1 MHRLAVHL
9 VSRRFALFLVL
20 LLALP
25 LAGEAQVANG
35 SITGILT
42 DSTGAIVPSAHV
54 TLTKTDTGLTLQT
67 QTNNAGI
74 YTFPSLLTGTYRIQV
89 IQPGFKKAETAFQ
102 LTVGQTAQIDL
113 SLQVGSSDETINIEA
128 AGMADLEVNDATIS
142 YTVGARQVSDLPL
155 NGRNPYG
162 LAALSPG
169 INPGGSFGQGVSQT
183 RGAVVAAAT
192 NNFESNGGQSGSN
205 EIFFDGVPITVCC
218 QGQPA
223 VTPSVEVV
231 DQFKVIT
238 ATPPAQFGRSSGA
251 ILNIVSKSGT
261 NRLHGSVYEFLR
273 NEKLDAANWF
283 QKYNNTLPIK
293 GRNDFR
299 PPHKFNQYGFFVN
312 GPVFL
317 PKIYNGKDKTFF
329 TFGWEASRDIRS
341 TQQTYTVPT
350 ALQRQG
356 VFTEAPNSIYDP
368 STTVYNPSTNSYTRQ
383 LLPAGCNAAGCFPAG
398 KIVTNINPVSQKLL
412 QFLPLPNVAG
422 VTNNYSYAQG
432 ISSREDQFN
441 FRVDHNFSASQRA
454 FARGTKDT
462 NTYQQNDL
470 FNKADGP
477 SAINQALKAYLFAL
491 GDTWTVTPQ
500 LILQTNYGFA
510 YQRNFQIPQNYTG
523 YKASDYG
530 FTNLDS
536 QQQLAGLPYFTINDV
551 PSNGGYAGI
560 SQAANTNRWE
570 HYSHFL
576 ESTAIWQRGT
586 HTLTFGYD
594 GRLILEHQ
602 QSAGNG
608 PGTLKFDTALTNGQ
622 RVTDAVPAGQGQ
634 FDSFGAF
641 LLGNFTTASITRQVK
656 PAYDSWYHA
665 LYLQD
670 DWRVNPRLTLNAG
683 LRYDIETGYA
693 ERHNQWADL
702 DLNAANPLS
711 SGTLPFTGGAR
722 YLGSSFPNRTWKTGY
737 NKFGPRIGLA
747 FQASDRV
754 VLRAGYALMYMPTS
768 QRYYG
773 SSTLGYSIQTQT
785 TFTSTSV
792 PTTTIAN
799 PFPNGVQLPLG
810 PTAGVTAG
818 TGTSVGGAVYN
829 NPLPYF
835 QQVNAGVETQLA
847 RGVVLH
853 LNYVGSHG
861 VHLPIN
867 YRPNDLRDQ
876 YWGAPGSQSQI
887 DYLNAQVAN
896 PFYGNS
902 LAGPLATSAT
912 VQRSQLLAMYPQ
924 YTPNTGMMNY
934 SLTVNQLGIG
944 ASIFNAGQAFI
955 TIQRSKNL
963 SATISYT
970 FSKSMGNTTP
980 LLTGFLNSN
989 GTPDYQN
996 AYHIRDKEWSVM
1008 ATDIPHRLVA
1018 NANYTLPFGRGQRF
1032 GGSVKPWVNQF
1043 VGGWSLNSI
1052 VAIQSGFALG
1062 ITQTGGQAY
1071 SGSRPFFVPGG
1082 KPLTSGDV
1090 HHRLGG
1096 NGQPA
1101 AYLDKTA
1108 FRPAAAF
1115 ELGDVPRAS
1124 GRMRSPAGFQDDLSL
1139 LKQFPIHESLALQ
1152 FRLEAFNL
1160 LNKVQFGVPNT
1171 TFGSSNFG
1179 TITSQANQPRNI
1191 QVALK
1196 LQF

>member
-1 MHRLAVHL
+1 MKQFFKVAQLFSL
-9 VSRRFALFLVL
+9 GWLFLV
-20 LLALP
+20 P
-25 LAGEAQVANG
+25 VVMQGQVANG
-35 SITGILT
+35 VITGRLT
-42 DSTGAIVPSAHV
+42 DTTGAVVRDAQV
-54 TLTKTDTGLTLQT
+54 TLTKVDTGLAVTT
-67 QTNNAGI
+67 HSNGNGI
-74 YTFPSLLTGTYRIQV
+74 YSFPSLQTGPYKIQV
-89 IQPGFKKAETAFQ
+89 SQSGFKNAETTLT
-102 LTVGQTAQIDL
+102 LTVGQTASIDL
-113 SLQVGSSDETINIEA
+113 NLEVGTSAETVNVES
-128 AGMADLEVNDATIS
+128 AGMADLETSDSTVS
-142 YTVGARQVSDLPL
+142 YTVGTRQVSDLPL

-169 INPGGSFGQGVSQT
+169 INPGGGFGQGVSQT

-223 VTPSVEVV
+223 LTPSVEVV

-238 ATPPAQFGRSSGA
+238 ATPSAEFGRSSGG

-273 NEKLDAANWF
+273 NDQLDAANWF
-283 QKYNNTLPIK
+283 QKYTNILPIK

-299 PPHKFNQYGFFVN
+299 TPHKFNQYGLFVS

-341 TQQTYTVPT
+341 TQVTTTVPT

-356 VFTEAPNSIYDP
+356 IFTEAPDYIYDP
-368 STTVYNPSTNSYTRQ
+368 SSTVGNTRQ
-383 LLPAGCNAAGCFPAG
+383 LLPAGCNSAGCFPAG
-398 KIVTNINPVSQKLL
+398 KIVTNIHPVSQKLL

-441 FRVDHNFSASQRA
+441 FRVDHNFSASQRV
-454 FARGTKDT
+454 FARGTQDT
-462 NTYQQNDL
+462 NTYHQNDL
-470 FNKADGP
+470 FNKASGP
-477 SAINQALKAYLFAL
+477 SAIDQALKAYLFAL

-510 YQRNFQIPQNYTG
+510 YQRNFQVPQNYTG

-530 FTNLDS
+530 FTDLDS
-536 QQQLAGLPYFTINDV
+536 QQQLPGLPYITIFGA
-551 PSNGGYAGI
+551 PANGGYAGI
-560 SQAANTNRWE
+560 SNAANTNRWE

-576 ESTAIWQRGT
+576 ESTAIWQRGS

-608 PGTLKFDTALTNGQ
+608 PGNLTFDTVLTNGPD
-622 RVTDAVPAGQGQ
+622 VTKAVAAGQGQ
-634 FDSFGAF
+634 FDAFAAF
-641 LLGNFTTASITRQVK
+641 LLGNFSSATLTRQVK

-670 DWRVNPRLTLNAG
+670 DWRVNPRLTLNVG

-693 ERHNQWADL
+693 ERYNRWADL

-711 SGTLPFTGGAR
+711 SSALPFTGGAR
-722 YLGSSFPNRTWKTGY
+722 YLGNNFPDRTWKTGY

-754 VLRAGYALMYMPTS
+754 VLRAGYVLMYMPTS
-768 QRYYG
+768 QRFYG

-785 TFTSTSV
+785 NFPSTSV

-799 PFPNGVQLPLG
+799 PFPNGVLLPAG

-835 QQVNAGVETQLA
+835 QQINAGIETQLA
-847 RGVVLH
+847 RGIVLH

-867 YRPNDLRDQ
+867 YRPNDLRDA
-876 YWGAPGSQSQI
+876 YWGTPGSQSQI
-887 DYLNAQVAN
+887 NYLNAQVAN

-902 LAGPLATSAT
+902 LAGPLATSST
-912 VQRSQLLAMYPQ
+912 VQRVQLLSLYPQ

-944 ASIFNAGQAFI
+944 ASIFNAGQVFI
-955 TIQRSKNL
+955 TVQRSKDL

-970 FSKSMGNTTP
+970 FSKLMGNTTP

-996 AYHIRDKEWSVM
+996 AYHIQDKEWSVM
-1008 ATDIPHRLVA
+1008 ATDIPQRLVA
-1018 NANYTLPFGRGQRF
+1018 NANYNLPFGRGQRF
-1032 GGSVKPWVNQF
+1032 GGSVKPWVNQL

-1062 ITQTGGQAY
+1062 LTQTGGQAY
-1071 SGSRPFFVPGG
+1071 SGSRPFFVPGR
-1082 KPLTSGDV
+1082 KPLTSGDL

-1108 FRPAAAF
+1108 FRLATAF

-1139 LKQFPIHESLALQ
+1139 LKQFPIHEGIGLQ

-1171 TFGSSNFG
+1171 TFGSSSFG
-1179 TITSQANQPRNI
+1179 NITSQANSPRNI

-1196 LQF
+1196 LLF

>member
-1 MHRLAVHL
+1 MQHLAIHV
-9 VSRRFALFLVL
+9 VSRRFALFLAL

-25 LAGEAQVANG
+25 IAVRAQVANG

-42 DSTGAIVPSAHV
+42 DSTGAVVPSAHI
-54 TLTKTDTGLTLQT
+54 TLTKTDTGLTLQA
-67 QTNNAGI
+67 QSNGAGI
-74 YTFPSLLTGTYRIQV
+74 YTFASLQTGPYRIQV

-102 LTVGQTAQIDL
+102 LAVGQTAQIDL
-113 SLQVGSSDETINIEA
+113 TLEVGSSDETVNIEA
-128 AGMADLEVNDATIS
+128 TGIADLETSDATIS
-142 YTVGARQVSDLPL
+142 YTVGSRQVSDLPL

-205 EIFFDGVPITVCC
+205 DIFFDGVPVTVCC

-223 VTPSVEVV
+223 LTPSVEVV

-238 ATPPAQFGRSSGA
+238 ATPPAQFGRSSGG

-273 NEKLDAANWF
+273 NDQLDAANWF
-283 QKYNNTLPIK
+283 QKYTNIRPIP

-299 PPHKFNQYGFFVN
+299 APHKFNQYGFFVN
-312 GPVFL
+312 GPVLL
-317 PKIYNGKDKTFF
+317 PKIYHGKDKTFF

-341 TQQTYTVPT
+341 TQVTTTVPT

-356 VFTEAPNSIYDP
+356 VFTEAPDSIYDP
-368 STTVYNPSTNSYTRQ
+368 SSTVGNTRQ
-383 LLPAGCNAAGCFPAG
+383 LLPAGCNSAGCFAAG

-412 QFLPLPNVAG
+412 QFLPSPNVAG
-422 VTNNYSYAQG
+422 ATNNYSYAQG

-441 FRVDHNFSASQRA
+441 FRVDHNFSARQRV
-454 FARGTKDT
+454 FARGTRDT

-470 FNKADGP
+470 FNKANGP

-536 QQQLAGLPYFTINDV
+536 QQQLPGLPFFNI
-551 PSNGGYAGI
+551 SGYANL

-576 ESTAIWQRGT
+576 ETMAIWQRGT

-608 PGTLKFDTALTNGQ
+608 PGTLNFDSTLTNGPN
-622 RVTDAVPAGQGQ
+622 VTGAVVSGQSQ
-634 FDSFGAF
+634 FDAFGAF
-641 LLGNFTTASITRQVK
+641 LLGNFTNATMVRQVK

-665 LYLQD
+665 VYVQD

-711 SGTLPFTGGAR
+711 SSTLPFTGGAR
-722 YLGSSFPNRTWKTGY
+722 YLGSNFPNRTWKTGY

-768 QRYYG
+768 QRFYG

-785 TFTSTSV
+785 LFTNTSV

-818 TGTSVGGAVYN
+818 TGTSVGGAIYN

-847 RGVVLH
+847 RGIVLH
-853 LNYVGSHG
+853 MNYVGSHG

-867 YRPNDLRDQ
+867 YRPNDLRDA
-876 YWGAPGSQSQI
+876 YWGTPGSQSQI
-887 DYLNAQVAN
+887 NYLNTQVAN
-896 PFYGNS
+896 PFYGNA
-902 LAGPLATSAT
+902 LAGPLATPST
-912 VQRSQLLAMYPQ
+912 VQRVQLLSLYPQ
-924 YTPNTGMMNY
+924 YTPNTGMANS

-944 ASIFNAGQAFI
+944 ASIFNAGQAFV
-955 TIQRSKNL
+955 TVQRSKNL

-970 FSKSMGNTTP
+970 FSKLMGNTTP
-980 LLTGFLNSN
+980 LLTGFLNTN

-996 AYHIRDKEWSVM
+996 AYHIQDKEWSVM
-1008 ATDIPHRLVA
+1008 VTDIPQRLVA

-1032 GGSVKPWVNQF
+1032 GGSVNPWVNQL

-1062 ITQTGGQAY
+1062 LTQTGGQAY

-1082 KPLTSGDV
+1082 KPLTSGNV
-1090 HHRLGG
+1090 HQRLGG

-1108 FRPAAAF
+1108 FRLATAF

-1139 LKQFPIHESLALQ
+1139 LKQFPIHESLGLQ

-1171 TFGSSNFG
+1171 TFGSANFG
-1179 TITSQANQPRNI
+1179 YITSQANQPRNI